1 MILKK
6 ISTKFLIMHFM
17 ENQWKMIGIE
27 KNIIKKDNVERIL
40 KQQSKLTFNGIHKS

>member
-6 ISTKFLIMHFM
+6 ISIKFLIMHFM

-27 KNIIKKDNVERIL
+27 KNYKKR
-40 KQQSKLTFNGIHKS
+40 